1 MGAKPAVSAS
11 ELEFIVDRILSG
23 DSDDQVVVA
32 MSRHSPS
39 GEARSTRTISSIRRT
54 VEVTH
59 RLLADRVK
67 REVIL
72 HNDAL
77 LSGYIRDHWDKLT
90 RVAEDIRVQLSV
102 PDLRLISSEDIRR
115 ERLVIH
121 TADYTG
127 WNCVWQTGKA
137 PPAITLVIEEH
148 ESALTRAF
156 VEHARAE
163 KPGFDLE
170 DWRNCVSEFM
180 GTWRKLVMRIDVA
193 CAGFLDRRV
202 DVPGELEPA
211 PYLPAYLTAWF
222 IDSRGQT
229 DGRLATTV
237 GPLPPRRG
245 LPLRVDLHPTHDR
258 GAWLVR
264 GEADRVSSFAR
275 FLQRL
280 GTRHLSSRSRL
291 EKVAN
296 LQATAMERTI
306 SLQRVLGEIAARG
319 TFTSGA
325 TCSICR
331 PWFRAG

>member
-1 MGAKPAVSAS
+1 VGAKPAVSAS
-11 ELEFIVDRILSG
+11 ELEFIVNRILSA
-23 DSDDQVVVA
+23 DSDNQVVDA

-77 LSGYIRDHWDKLT
+77 LSGHIRDHWEKLT
-90 RVAEDIRVQLSV
+90 RVAEDMRVQLSV
-102 PDLRLISSEDIRR
+102 PDLRFISSEDIRR

-127 WNCVWQTGKA
+127 WNCVWETGKA
-137 PPAITLVIEEH
+137 PPAITLVIEER

-156 VEHARAE
+156 VEHAGAE

-170 DWRNCVSEFM
+170 DWRNCVSAFM
-180 GTWRKLVMRIDVA
+180 GTWRKLVVEIDVA
-193 CAGFLDRRV
+193 CARFLKRRV
-202 DVPGELEPA
+202 YVPGELEPA

-222 IDSRGQT
+222 IVSRGQT
-229 DGRLATTV
+229 DGTLATTA
-237 GPLPPRRG
+237 GPLPPHPG
-245 LPLRVDLHPTHDR
+245 LPPRVDLHPTDDR

-264 GEADRVSSFAR
+264 GKADRVSSFAR

-280 GTRHLSSRSRL
+280 GTRHLSSKNPL
-291 EKVAN
+291 QELAN
-296 LQATAMERTI
+296 LQATAMEKTI
-306 SLQRVLGEIAARG
+306 TLQGVLGEIAARG